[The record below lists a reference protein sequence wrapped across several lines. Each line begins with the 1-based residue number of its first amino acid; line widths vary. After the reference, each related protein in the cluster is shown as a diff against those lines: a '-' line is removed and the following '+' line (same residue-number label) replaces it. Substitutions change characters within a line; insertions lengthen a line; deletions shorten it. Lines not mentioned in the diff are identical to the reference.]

1 MTKEIVATDFLPP
14 ATQEL
19 NTDLEYARNN
29 MYQIIETGQKGLEGI
44 YDVASQSQH
53 PRAYEVLSG
62 YLKNMSEL
70 QKDLVSISTTKRD
83 VRLDPEKENS
93 KNVTNNLF
101 VGSTAELSQMLKQ
114 AKSNNEDI

>member
-29 MYQIIETGQKGLEGI
+29 MYQVIEAGQKGLEGI
-44 YDVASQSQH
+44 LAVADQSQH

-62 YLKNMSEL
+62 YLKTMADL
-70 QKDLVSISTTKRD
+70 QKNLVEISTAKRD
-83 VRLDPEKENS
+83 VRVGPEKENT
-93 KNVTNNLF
+93 NVTNNLF

-114 AKSNNEDI
+114 KKE

>member
-1 MTKEIVATDFLPP
+1 MTKEVVATDFLPP
-14 ATQEL
+14 ASQEL

-29 MYQIIETGQKGLEGI
+29 MYQIIEAGQTGLQGI
-44 YDVASQSQH
+44 LAVADQSQH

-62 YLKNMSEL
+62 YLKNMAEL
-70 QKDLVSISTTKRD
+70 QKNLVEISTAKRD
-83 VRLDPEKENS
+83 VRIDPEKENS

-114 AKSNNEDI
+114 ARKNDDT